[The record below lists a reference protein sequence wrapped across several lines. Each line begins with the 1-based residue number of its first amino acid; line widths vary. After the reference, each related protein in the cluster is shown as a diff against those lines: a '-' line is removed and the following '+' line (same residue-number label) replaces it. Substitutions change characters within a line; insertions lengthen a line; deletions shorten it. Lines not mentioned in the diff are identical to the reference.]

1 MATPPTPPT
10 PPLPPLPP
18 TPAPDRPAPE
28 TPAGTPGARRWLL
41 LGARGVLLAWAAF
54 WAWFIGM
61 HFVSEGA
68 SALLPGGSIL
78 AGILVVAMVPWRWP
92 RAGGLLAL
100 GAAAGAA
107 AYFQHPGAWTL
118 LAAPAAA
125 AGLMLLASGVGRG
138 ARA

>member
-1 MATPPTPPT
+1 MVTH
-10 PPLPPLPP
+10 PL
-18 TPAPDRPAPE
+18 APDSTHPSAP
-28 TPAGTPGARRWLL
+28 GTPGARRRVLM
-41 LGARGVLLAWAAF
+41 GARGLLLAWAAF

-68 SALLPGGSIL
+68 SALLPGGAIL
-78 AGILVVAMVPWRWP
+78 AGILVVALVPWRWP

-107 AYFQHPGAWTL
+107 AFFQHPGAWAL
-118 LAAPAAA
+118 LAAPAAL
-125 AGLMLLASGVGRG
+125 AGLALLASGVGRA

>member
-1 MATPPTPPT
+1 MATRPLAHDSPHPSGPT
-10 PPLPPLPP
+10 
-18 TPAPDRPAPE
+18 
-28 TPAGTPGARRWLL
+28 TPGARRALRM
-41 LGARGVLLAWAAF
+41 GARGLLLAWAAF

-78 AGILVVAMVPWRWP
+78 AAILVVALVPWRWP
-92 RAGGLLAL
+92 RAGGMLAL

-107 AYFQHPGAWTL
+107 ISFQHPGAWAL
-118 LAAPAAA
+118 LAAPAAL
-125 AGLMLLASGVGRG
+125 AGLALLASGGGRS